1 MNDDTVPDVGMTI
14 GFDGG
19 MSPSH
24 SCGKSMLPAFALAS
38 FCARAE
44 VDLISGI
51 VTWLRS
57 MCKQNCTAAGR
68 SRIAVCLAG

>member
-19 MSPSH
+19 MSPSQ
-24 SCGKSMLPAFALAS
+24 SCGKSMLSTFASAS
-38 FCARAE
+38 FCAHAE

-57 MCKQNCTAAGR
+57 MCNRNCTAVGR

>member
-1 MNDDTVPDVGMTI
+1 MNDDTVPDVGMTV

-19 MSPSH
+19 MAPSQ
-24 SCGKSMLPAFALAS
+24 SCGKSMLSTFALAS

-44 VDLISGI
+44 VDPVSGI

-57 MCKQNCTAAGR
+57 MCNRNCTTVDR
-68 SRIAVCLAG
+68 SRISACLAG